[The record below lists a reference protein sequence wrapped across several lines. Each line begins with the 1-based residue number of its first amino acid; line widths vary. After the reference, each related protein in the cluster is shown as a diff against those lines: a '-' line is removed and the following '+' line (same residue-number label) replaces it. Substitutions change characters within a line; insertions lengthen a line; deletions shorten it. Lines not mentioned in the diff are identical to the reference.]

1 MQFVPGRVFYSSV
14 CFDDAINRAHTN
26 TPGRIC
32 MTLAFDT
39 GSLIDHIGDAI
50 AFANGFGR
58 AFRYARAT
66 GDAIFSNFHGH
77 NVYSICEF
85 TNFKIHPPFLPVK

>member
-1 MQFVPGRVFYSSV
+1 
-14 CFDDAINRAHTN
+14 
-26 TPGRIC
+26 

-50 AFANGFGR
+50 AFANGFGW
-58 AFRYARAT
+58 ALGYARAT

-77 NVYSICEF
+77 GYYSL
-85 TNFKIHPPFLPVK
+85 KIRCGYKITR